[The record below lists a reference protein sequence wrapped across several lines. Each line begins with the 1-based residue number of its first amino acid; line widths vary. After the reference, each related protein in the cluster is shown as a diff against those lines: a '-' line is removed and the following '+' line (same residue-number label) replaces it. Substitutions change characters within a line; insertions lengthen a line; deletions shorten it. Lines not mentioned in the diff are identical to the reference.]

1 MKEERYKTLDDLKKH
16 PVFYNFLQI
25 CKIPHQTFHEKEL
38 SDYLVKWA
46 TNLGLEV
53 KQDSKFNLL
62 IRKPA
67 SMGNEGKKPIILQ
80 AHIDMVCEKKPDVI
94 HDFKKDPIPVQLD
107 GDILSTGN
115 KTTLG
120 ADDGIGTAMAM
131 AILEAKNLKHPP
143 IDVIFTTSEEE
154 DMSGA
159 LNVDKSWFHTNRLI
173 NLDNSFD
180 NEMITGSAG
189 GKGAELKVPLTYED
203 SNSTYVTYKIIVDNL
218 TGGHSGEDIDKGRGN
233 AIIILARCLDYLRT
247 YFKFNIVDIE
257 GGNFRLAIPREAH
270 TTIAFSKEYLG
281 IFKEK
286 INIFISEIKNVFE
299 TSEKNIQIKFL
310 EHKYEDKILS
320 LKSTN
325 NIIDGIILSPNGIL
339 QMISNLG
346 VVESSCNLGEIYI
359 KDNNLFMVTEIR
371 AIYESN
377 REFIYKQILLVGDI
391 IGGEVRDFSPY
402 PSWTYKVHSNLRTL
416 ANRIY
421 LEMFN
426 HNIKNLVLHAGLE
439 CGCFTTKVNDLD
451 AISIGPNTK
460 DLHSPYES
468 LSFSSTQKI
477 YNYLIKILETL
488 D

>member
-286 INIFISEIKNVFE
+286 INIFISEIKM
-299 TSEKNIQIKFL
+299 
-310 EHKYEDKILS
+310 Y
-320 LKSTN
+320 LK
-325 NIIDGIILSPNGIL
+325 
-339 QMISNLG
+339 
-346 VVESSCNLGEIYI
+346 
-359 KDNNLFMVTEIR
+359 
-371 AIYESN
+371 
-377 REFIYKQILLVGDI
+377 LLK
-391 IGGEVRDFSPY
+391 R
-402 PSWTYKVHSNLRTL
+402 TYKLN
-416 ANRIY
+416 
-421 LEMFN
+421 F
-426 HNIKNLVLHAGLE
+426 
-439 CGCFTTKVNDLD
+439 
-451 AISIGPNTK
+451 
-460 DLHSPYES
+460 
-468 LSFSSTQKI
+468 
-477 YNYLIKILETL
+477 
-488 D
+488 